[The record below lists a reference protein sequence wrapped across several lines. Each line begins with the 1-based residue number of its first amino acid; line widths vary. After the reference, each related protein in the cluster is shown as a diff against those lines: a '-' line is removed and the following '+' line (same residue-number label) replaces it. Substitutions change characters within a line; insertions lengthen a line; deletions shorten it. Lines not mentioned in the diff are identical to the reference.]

1 MLAPIGRATGAS
13 VAGLPPLAPA
23 GSRLAPIIAS
33 PNVSAP
39 FWGNPH
45 DQRNEA
51 RGRSPRQQAGQ
62 PDFQFLRDAG
72 SPTNSRRIIAVNLI
86 VRLLAILFALAF
98 LALGLWLEVND
109 APTNAA
115 QHLMEQSR

>member
-1 MLAPIGRATGAS
+1 M
-13 VAGLPPLAPA
+13 
-23 GSRLAPIIAS
+23 
-33 PNVSAP
+33 
-39 FWGNPH
+39 
-45 DQRNEA
+45 
-51 RGRSPRQQAGQ
+51 
-62 PDFQFLRDAG
+62 
-72 SPTNSRRIIAVNLI
+72 NLI